1 MRIVAETGAKFA
13 DFGVYVPSINNRG
26 EVAFQANLLGGGSGV
41 VIEERVVCEREAQ
54 IGEIVSHP
62 DVNDRGDVCF
72 YANRDG
78 VTRMVVLD
86 ASGQIVFESPVEAGP
101 FGPTM
106 NEAGAAAYR
115 GTLPSGEA
123 AVFSTTAGLLAKAG
137 ERFREFHGLPLM
149 SESGRVSFRADL
161 LDGTPGIFWESGE
174 SVAEG
179 FDEIGRFPSVDANGR
194 IGFVA
199 RLGSDW
205 GVYHSESGPF
215 SDRRPSPPGPLSPS
229 RGEGEVA
236 LRGVLINTSG
246 VVVFYATP
254 EGGDLGVYLIGSSEP
269 KFRMNGDLFGS
280 PIVDFALNPVS
291 ANERGQFAVRVKLKD
306 ARQFILAF

>member
-1 MRIVAETGAKFA
+1 MRIVAETGDKFA

-26 EVAFQANLLGGGSGV
+26 EVAFQANLIGGGSGV
-41 VIEERVVCEREAQ
+41 YLEDRTICERDPR

-62 DVNDRGDVCF
+62 DINDRGDVCF
-72 YANRDG
+72 YAERDG
-78 VTRMVVLD
+78 VMRMVVLD
-86 ASGQIVFESPVEAGP
+86 ASGQTVFESLESAGP

-123 AVFSTTAGLLAKAG
+123 GVFSTTTGLVVTVG

-149 SESGRVSFRADL
+149 SESGHVAFRADL
-161 LDGTPGIFWESGE
+161 LDGTPGIFWSDGE
-174 SVAEG
+174 NLAEG
-179 FDEIGRFPSVDANGR
+179 FDEIGRFPSIDANGR
-194 IGFVA
+194 FGFVA
-199 RLGSDW
+199 RRGSDW
-205 GVYHSESGPF
+205 GLFVSKAVPN
-215 SDRRPSPPGPLSPS
+215 SDPNRAPNGPLYPP
-229 RGEGEVA
+229 RGEGEFA

-254 EGGDLGVYLIGSSEP
+254 VGGDLGVYRPGSPEP
-269 KFRMNGDLFGS
+269 EFRMNGDLFGS

-291 ANERGQFAVRVKLKD
+291 VNERGQFAVRVKLED
-306 ARQFILAF
+306 ERQFILAL